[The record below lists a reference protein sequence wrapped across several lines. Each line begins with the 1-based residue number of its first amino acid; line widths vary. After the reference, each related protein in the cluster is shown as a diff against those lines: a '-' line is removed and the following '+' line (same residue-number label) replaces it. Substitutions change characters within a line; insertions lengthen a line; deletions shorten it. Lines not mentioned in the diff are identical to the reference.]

1 MQYSGVL
8 QVRKYPNGF
17 DQTGIPK
24 GTGRRQPQQSGLR
37 NPVFELL
44 IPALD
49 YIYGLIQR
57 GRKGLHPNRPHL
69 TILTREFMCI
79 ALLSS
84 LSCPDRV
91 EKTEA
96 TGNLEVKVG
105 T

>member
-1 MQYSGVL
+1 MAS
-8 QVRKYPNGF
+8 
-17 DQTGIPK
+17 IPATAPTPRIVNVPEASNQ
-24 GTGRRQPQQSGLR
+24 GTGQWQPQQSGLR

-44 IPALD
+44 IPASD